1 MTRWTDHPRSRGVY
15 QAVTRAAPVVG
26 GSSPLARGLLHALR
40 LAGDR
45 PGIIPARAG
54 FTPAPYPTISPDGDH
69 PRSRGVY
76 RGVGGDK
83 TLGARIIPAR
93 AGFTVGNRATAL
105 SGWWIIP
112 ARAGF
117 TVGNRATALSGWWII
132 PARAGF
138 TLRTIK
144 QIIAAVDHPRSRG
157 VYRTRVV
164 RPCSVRGSSPLARG
178 LLARCRNHRSQF
190 GSSPLARGL
199 LILFGF
205 T

>member
-117 TVGNRATALSGWWII
+117 T
-132 PARAGF
+132 
-138 TLRTIK
+138 LRTIK